1 MHQSK
6 SKKIFLYFFLFIFI
20 GTLNNK
26 NFNKLNLIKI
36 DDIKVSGLSE
46 KNNYDL
52 IDRLNFLKIS
62 NLLFL
67 EKTKIIDIVDPHSL
81 VEEYTVFKIYPSG
94 LDIKIKQTKF
104 LAQMKIQDDNFL
116 LGSNGKLTKV
126 LELKEGIPFIFGN
139 FKNKNFFE
147 LKRAI
152 DQTNFEFDKIQ
163 KLFFYKSGRWDI
175 ETKNGLLIKLPKNE
189 IYKSL
194 NLLIIFLKHNEN
206 KNIKEVDLRQNNQI
220 IING

>member
-6 SKKIFLYFFLFIFI
+6 SKKIFLYFFLFIVI

-26 NFNKLNLIKI
+26 NLNKIDLIKI
-36 DDIKVSGLSE
+36 GEINVSGLSE
-46 KNNYDL
+46 KSNYDL
-52 IDRLNFLKIS
+52 TNQLNFLKIS
-62 NLLFL
+62 NLFFL
-67 EKTKIIDIVDPHSL
+67 EKKKITNILDPHSL
-81 VEEYTVFKIYPSG
+81 VEEYTVFKNYPSS

-104 LAQMKIQDDNFL
+104 LAQIKIEDDNFL

-126 LELKEGIPFIFGN
+126 FELKEGVPFIFGD

-147 LKRAI
+147 LKKEI
-152 DQTNFEFDKIQ
+152 DKTNFEFNEIQ
-163 KLFFYKSGRWDI
+163 NLFFYKSGRWDI

-189 IYKSL
+189 ISKSL
-194 NLLIIFLKHNEN
+194 NLLIIFLDQYK
-206 KNIKEVDLRQNNQI
+206 KQKIKEVDLRQHNQI